1 MDYGKKITGG
11 KEYWDIDENAMIEHD
26 VLEIVGEIAHD
37 VSVDVKDIKTIKEMF
52 NAVLGNISPDD
63 FRRKL
68 KEKMD
73 AKPQPSV
80 STEPLSP
87 VGNAPPTEEL
97 FKTPFTSKKAEASSP
112 EALNTPTPQKDTPL
126 RDVDRDTLE
135 LIILSGD
142 VSTANEALGKI
153 QTIMEKIA
161 EKKKASGDKLGT
173 FNRET
178 RDEMDALMRETTRD
192 DDYKYDTFRNAL
204 VSNRF
209 NGRGLN
215 NAYALKYTIMKY
227 MKELLE
233 RKMPR
238 KTVIPPRFQATP

>member
-1 MDYGKKITGG
+1 MNTKFAEIINEIPKIKGLNDADFEQLDAMMARAMTAFETSQSR
-11 KEYWDIDENAMIEHD
+11 KEVEDELQRLREQ
-26 VLEIVGEIAHD
+26 
-37 VSVDVKDIKTIKEMF
+37 IKQIQASK
-52 NAVLGNISPDD
+52 NPAG
-63 FRRKL
+63 
-68 KEKMD
+68 
-73 AKPQPSV
+73 APS
-80 STEPLSP
+80 SP

-126 RDVDRDTLE
+126 RDVDRDTPE

-142 VSTANEALGKI
+142 VSKANEALEKI
-153 QTIMEKIA
+153 QTIMEKIE
-161 EKKKASGDKLGT
+161 EKNKASVDKLGP

-178 RDEMDALMRETTRD
+178 RDQMDALMREITRD

-238 KTVIPPRFQATP
+238 KTVMPPRFQTTP